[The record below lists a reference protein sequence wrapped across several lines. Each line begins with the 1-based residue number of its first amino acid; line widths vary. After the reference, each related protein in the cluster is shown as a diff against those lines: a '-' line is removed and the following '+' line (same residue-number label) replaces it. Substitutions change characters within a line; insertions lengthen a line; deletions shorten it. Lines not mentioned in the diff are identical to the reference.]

1 EQILL
6 IYNAFLTVSIHSAF
20 CSFTSDCSGPYKTL
34 LAFVLSSF
42 KYEIQRA
49 NTDSVINGKGTPNS
63 SALMLVHLPVP
74 FLPALSRITS
84 SNGLLVS
91 SSCFVKISAVISTK

>member
-1 EQILL
+1 KQILL

-20 CSFTSDCSGPYKTL
+20 CSFTSNFSGPYKTL

-63 SALMLVHLPVP
+63 RALMFVHLPVP
-74 FLPALSRITS
+74 FLPYFYCIPLINVFLFSF
-84 SNGLLVS
+84 
-91 SSCFVKISAVISTK
+91 SCFVNIYSVF